1 MMFRHFFNHQDQTKE
16 KVKKSLRFT
25 KERLQEISDY
35 IKANYRPESE
45 RGPDLRVPQ
54 RLDDEERS
62 ADLLT
67 NGSSDAP
74 IGVSSGVSTDTFQDA
89 GDMSLDSSPIPLPS
103 MGRTTICE
111 EMLPYEARTLDQL
124 LDHMGETFTEML
136 LRLIDERGKKDTEVY
151 KGANLDRKLFS
162 KIRSDKDYSPKKTTV
177 LALAVSLELSL
188 DETNDLLAKA
198 GYALSMSRKS
208 DVILRYFIEREEYDL
223 FLINETLLY
232 FDQALLG
239 STAK

>member
-1 MMFRHFFNHQDQTKE
+1 MMFRRFLDHQNQTKE
-16 KVKKSLRFT
+16 KAKRAIWFT
-25 KERLQEISDY
+25 KEKLQEISDY
-35 IKANYRPESE
+35 IKANYHPESE
-45 RGPDLRVPQ
+45 QEPNLSAPK
-54 RLDDEERS
+54 RLDDKERS
-62 ADLLT
+62 MDLL
-67 NGSSDAP
+67 SDESLEAP
-74 IGVSSGVSTDTFQDA
+74 IDGSSGVLTDTFQDA
-89 GDMSLDSSPIPLPS
+89 GDRALDSSRIPLPS
-103 MGRTTICE
+103 MGGMTICE
-111 EMLPYEARTLDQL
+111 ETLPYEARTLDQL

-162 KIRSDKDYSPKKTTV
+162 KIRSDKDYSPKKATV
-177 LALAVSLELSL
+177 LALAISLELSL
-188 DETNDLLAKA
+188 DETSDLLAKA

-208 DVILRYFIEREEYDL
+208 DVILRYFIERGEYDL